1 MFFRPNGSTKLAKR
15 PKNIQHDQNVPNT
28 MCENNASGSHE
39 VEKNTTKKKKDG
51 QDSHQGLPVVAA
63 RGCPPPPD
71 CSVFFRDCS
80 APVQF
85 HPF

>member
-39 VEKNTTKKKKDG
+39 VEKNTTKKKEGWPG
-51 QDSHQGLPVVAA
+51 QPPGAA
-63 RGCPPPPD
+63 RGG
-71 CSVFFRDCS
+71 CSWLPSSPRLLSFLS
-80 APVQF
+80 
-85 HPF
+85 